1 MKHRHTPHSG
11 LRWAA
16 AVGLTITAA
25 STAWGQERQEGHEPE
40 PIGEQSACMAAFHE
54 AQLQKA
60 EARYQAA
67 RRELLKCAQTECGDA
82 MIASCIQ
89 MYAGL
94 ESAIPSVV
102 PSAKRGGAE
111 LANVSV
117 DVNGTPVS
125 GHLEGTPLEL
135 DPGVY
140 TFTFHA
146 PGLPSVQ
153 HEVVLRAGE
162 QRRPLVAVFPA
173 EAPVPAFA
181 PATVGSRP
189 TPALQP
195 ASRGVPV
202 MSYVLG
208 GLGLAGLG
216 TFVAYRVSA
225 ANLEDELDQ
234 VCAPRC
240 SRSATDGVDQRYL
253 MSNIALGVG
262 AAAIAGAVLV
272 YTLTPEH
279 PAAPEIA
286 VMLSPL
292 GDGASA
298 RATLDF

>member
-1 MKHRHTPHSG
+1 
-11 LRWAA
+11 
-16 AVGLTITAA
+16 
-25 STAWGQERQEGHEPE
+25 
-40 PIGEQSACMAAFHE
+40 
-54 AQLQKA
+54 
-60 EARYQAA
+60 
-67 RRELLKCAQTECGDA
+67 
-82 MIASCIQ
+82 
-89 MYAGL
+89 
-94 ESAIPSVV
+94 
-102 PSAKRGGAE
+102 
-111 LANVSV
+111 
-117 DVNGTPVS
+117 
-125 GHLEGTPLEL
+125 
-135 DPGVY
+135 
-140 TFTFHA
+140 
-146 PGLPSVQ
+146 
-153 HEVVLRAGE
+153 
-162 QRRPLVAVFPA
+162 
-173 EAPVPAFA
+173 
-181 PATVGSRP
+181 
-189 TPALQP
+189 
-195 ASRGVPV
+195 

-253 MSNIALGVG
+253 MSNVALGVG